1 MRGVPSR
8 RRRRAREGA
17 HPSMRDRAPAGD
29 DARIG
34 RIRARDASSIRWI
47 RAWAQGHPAHPGSGL
62 VRAAVSPTPYR
73 VDRSRAARVM
83 DQQGLSLA
91 CDKLHHIV
99 KRNRKEMDEPGHIPV
114 QGEGET
120 LLLQGIQIHGG
131 RSAVRR
137 AILAG
142 RQGVNIVNRYRVL
155 IVDDDAMAREILKRI
170 LEHAGYEVM
179 TAGSGP
185 EALRKLHD
193 GIPHLVVVDLMMPD
207 MDGFE
212 LCRRI
217 KSHLDVPIM
226 ILSAVAALESK
237 VEGLQMYAE
246 DYIVKPFEKEELV
259 ARIQRVLRRFGE
271 SAGVEQP
278 EVVIDPD
285 LQINFVQHWARVRG
299 KQLTLTPTESKLLFL
314 LVRNAGRV
322 VTNETLLAKAWDGDE
337 EAYEEGLR
345 VHISRLRA
353 KIEPQPNKPTYIHTK
368 RGVGYRFNGKVTS
381 SQGPELAL
389 AG

>member
-1 MRGVPSR
+1 M
-8 RRRRAREGA
+8 
-17 HPSMRDRAPAGD
+17 
-29 DARIG
+29 
-34 RIRARDASSIRWI
+34 
-47 RAWAQGHPAHPGSGL
+47 
-62 VRAAVSPTPYR
+62 
-73 VDRSRAARVM
+73 
-83 DQQGLSLA
+83 
-91 CDKLHHIV
+91 
-99 KRNRKEMDEPGHIPV
+99 NDEGHISLPA
-114 QGEGET
+114 
-120 LLLQGIQIHGG
+120 LQSDLSQQPQVQIHGG
-131 RSAVRR
+131 RSAARR
-137 AILAG
+137 AMAAG
-142 RQGVNIVNRYRVL
+142 REGLNIVNRYRIL

-185 EALRKLHD
+185 EALRKLHE
-193 GIPHLVVVDLMMPD
+193 GIPHLVVVDLMMPE

-226 ILSAVAALESK
+226 ILSAVAAIESK

-259 ARIQRVLRRFGE
+259 ARVQRVLRRYGE

-278 EVVIDPD
+278 EVVIDQE
-285 LQINFVQHWARVRG
+285 LQINFVQHWARVKG
-299 KQLTLTPTESKLLFL
+299 QQVTLTPTESKLLFL

-322 VTNETLLAKAWDGDE
+322 VTNETLLAKAWAGDE

-345 VHISRLRA
+345 VHISRLRS
-353 KIEPQPNKPTYIHTK
+353 KIEANPSKPVYIQTK
-368 RGVGYRFNGKVTS
+368 RGVGYRFSAKVNYPAG
-381 SQGPELAL
+381 QEPMAL